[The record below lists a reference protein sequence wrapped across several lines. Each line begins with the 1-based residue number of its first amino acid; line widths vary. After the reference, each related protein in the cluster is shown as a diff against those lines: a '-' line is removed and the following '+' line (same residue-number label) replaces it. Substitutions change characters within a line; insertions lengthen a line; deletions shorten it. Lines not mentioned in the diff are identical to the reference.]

1 MPRQPHSAEAV
12 TRPNRPRSVLAG
24 VRFHAPAYTY
34 LVIAL
39 VGAGFAV
46 GTVTPPLVCSM
57 AFGQRQFAAIFG
69 VLGTAYM
76 MGLAFGSVLWSEAG
90 RISADPEQPW
100 QLYRWAMRWCW
111 ALSVLVVAGYALS
124 ISGGRRLQDRLHP

>member
-1 MPRQPHSAEAV
+1 
-12 TRPNRPRSVLAG
+12 
-24 VRFHAPAYTY
+24 
-34 LVIAL
+34 
-39 VGAGFAV
+39 
-46 GTVTPPLVCSM
+46 M

>member
-1 MPRQPHSAEAV
+1 MNAADLLPGGRGRFAKGITLRLQQLKQPLILGQWKA
-12 TRPNRPRSVLAG
+12 
-24 VRFHAPAYTY
+24 
-34 LVIAL
+34 
-39 VGAGFAV
+39 
-46 GTVTPPLVCSM
+46 M

-76 MGLAFGSVLWSEAG
+76 MGLAFGSVLWSEGG